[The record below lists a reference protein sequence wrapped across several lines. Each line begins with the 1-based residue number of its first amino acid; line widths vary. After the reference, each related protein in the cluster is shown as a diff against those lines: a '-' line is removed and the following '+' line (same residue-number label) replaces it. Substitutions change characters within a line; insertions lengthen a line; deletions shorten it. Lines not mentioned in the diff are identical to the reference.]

1 MLLPDEPTLTSRR
14 CVSHFAS
21 ESQLGPSD
29 QLICDQFARSN
40 SLHHQAVSDT
50 LQHRYNIP
58 NGPAR
63 RDEKVTT
70 TSCDSFATTT
80 GRRSHRRLHRKQ
92 ESPAFLLGVPVALSD
107 HARNS
112 EGAPEWSRST
122 RKAPSCPPHPTC
134 LTETWHAATATRST
148 ATTPKGAHFYNVTSN
163 TLESMVGLIHRK
175 QVRFTLPPRL
185 QPMLDRAT
193 VNGHSLHTFCEELTR
208 EVLAMGRACAVLT
221 YPEFG
226 ATVTTPP
233 DIAFFAASEILDWKE
248 ELVDGRMKLTYLRL
262 REDDDELDNG
272 VELHLTY
279 HLEPELVMR
288 RWHVRNVSNGMES
301 KAEAIQVGEDIHPT
315 VRGQYQFFIPAVIF
329 GSRNLSPDVERPP
342 LLDLADANIGHFAL
356 SADYNHSLHMSAL
369 PTLVVKGAL
378 NEEQKPKAV
387 GPGTAIYL
395 PEKGDAYWLNAGTD
409 AHESLRLALQDM
421 EARMSALG
429 AQMILSGQQ
438 RRQETAEHASMR
450 YSHETA
456 MLLSVVNQL
465 EAGVRTLLSW
475 ARDYVHDPSEVVL
488 VEFNRD
494 LVSTT
499 ITPQLVTS
507 LLAAVNA
514 GAISRQS
521 FIDALRK
528 GEVIERTV
536 EEELDLIEEEGA
548 DGILPF
554 PVAR

>member
-1 MLLPDEPTLTSRR
+1 MTK
-14 CVSHFAS
+14 
-21 ESQLGPSD
+21 
-29 QLICDQFARSN
+29 
-40 SLHHQAVSDT
+40 LHHRTYAHYAQD
-50 LQHRYNIP
+50 Y
-58 NGPAR
+58 
-63 RDEKVTT
+63 EKI
-70 TSCDSFATTT
+70 
-80 GRRSHRRLHRKQ
+80 RLVLEGQRAMRAHAEVYLRM
-92 ESPAFLLGVPVALSD
+92 PDGLSQT
-107 HARNS
+107 
-112 EGAPEWSRST
+112 E
-122 RKAPSCPPHPTC
+122 KANFI
-134 LTETWHAATATRST
+134 
-148 ATTPKGAHFYNVTSN
+148 KGAHFYNVTSN

-288 RWHVRNVSNGMES
+288 RWHVRNVSNGIES

-395 PEKGDAYWLNAGTD
+395 PENGDAYWLNAGTD

-475 ARDYVHDPSEVVL
+475 ARDYVHNASEVVL

-494 LVSTT
+494 LVSQT